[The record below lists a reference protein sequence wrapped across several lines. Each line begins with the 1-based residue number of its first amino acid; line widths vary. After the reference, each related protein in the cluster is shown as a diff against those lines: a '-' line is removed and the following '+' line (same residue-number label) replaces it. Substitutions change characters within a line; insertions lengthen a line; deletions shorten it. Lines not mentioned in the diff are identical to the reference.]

1 MSRLSRGRKSNPSI
15 YKRLKDKEIEANP
28 LPILTHGGK
37 LSQQLHMKCD
47 RIINPGLARIKVAKE
62 TLKLSAA
69 LSGSYSLS
77 AN

>member
-1 MSRLSRGRKSNPSI
+1 M
-15 YKRLKDKEIEANP
+15 EANP
-28 LPILTHGGK
+28 LPILIHGSK
-37 LSQQLHMKCD
+37 LSHELHAKCE
-47 RIINPGLARIKVAKE
+47 RITNPRLFRIKVASE